1 MGYLKY
7 VIFYK
12 TGKGYDKILC
22 ALFFT
27 TLRKKISLLINLY
40 KFSVYFTCTKFRVGL
55 AKKFIWVFSKYL

>member
-7 VIFYK
+7 LIFYK
-12 TGKGYDKILC
+12 TGKGYDKNFMC
-22 ALFFT
+22 FFT